1 MLTDVA
7 VVCENMK
14 QFLEAA
20 QIYEKAENFEKAA
33 ILYLQLKMFK
43 QAAPIMK
50 KVKTKAVLMKYAKA
64 KESEGAFKE
73 AEEAYEDA

>member
-1 MLTDVA
+1 
-7 VVCENMK
+7 MK
-14 QFLEAA
+14 QYLEAA

-50 KVKTKAVLMKYAKA
+50 KVKSKVVLMKYGKA
-64 KESEGAFKE
+64 K
-73 AEEAYEDA
+73 